1 MDGYRVMPGVDAAK
15 IGDIF
20 VTVTGN
26 VNVIDQQHLENMKE
40 GAIIANAGHF
50 NDEINIPA
58 LEKMATAKRRV
69 RDFVDE
75 YTYSDGR
82 HVHLL
87 AEGRLVNLSA
97 AEGHPASVM
106 DMSFANQALGSE
118 YMLSHA
124 TQLQPRV
131 YTIPT
136 DMDKE
141 IARLKLQ
148 AMGIHIDTLTPEQDK
163 YLNSWESG
171 T

>member
-1 MDGYRVMPGVDAAK
+1 M
-15 IGDIF
+15 
-20 VTVTGN
+20 
-26 VNVIDQQHLENMKE
+26 
-40 GAIIANAGHF
+40 
-50 NDEINIPA
+50 
-58 LEKMATAKRRV
+58 LEKLATGGKRRV

-75 YTYSDGR
+75 YTYADGR
-82 HVHLL
+82 QVHLL

-118 YMLSHA
+118 YMLNHA
-124 TQLQPRV
+124 NELEPRV
-131 YTIPT
+131 YTLPAEL
-136 DMDKE
+136 DKN

-148 AMGIHIDTLTPEQDK
+148 AMGVRIDTLTPEQEK